1 MINPIV
7 CRNNNLL
14 INKYKS
20 LEELNISVANNLYES
35 ILESK
40 LNFSLAICGG
50 KTPIGIFSLLSQ
62 HFLKKIPW
70 EKVEVY
76 WLDERYVPQTS
87 MQSNFGNAYSI
98 LFNKTPGIKLNRI
111 KTENPI
117 EKACHNYNKI
127 LKRKN

>member
-62 HFLKKIPW
+62 HFLKKKSLGKKLKSIGLMNGMFHKLVC
-70 EKVEVY
+70 KVTLEMLTAY
-76 WLDERYVPQTS
+76 YLIKHRY
-87 MQSNFGNAYSI
+87 
-98 LFNKTPGIKLNRI
+98 
-111 KTENPI
+111 
-117 EKACHNYNKI
+117 
-127 LKRKN
+127 